1 MPKGAVIDIL
11 AVYGPIWME

>member
-11 AVYGPIWME
+11 AIYGPIWMR